1 MNNKVNVRQVY
12 EDEIEDVT
20 KELLT
25 YPRHFN
31 ELSQE
36 ARRFVEDLITAGYH
50 RALAD
55 ALDPIV
61 LEETSVLSK
70 EMSTQL
76 STMSD
81 LIETFLSHQNTEG
94 GN

>member
-1 MNNKVNVRQVY
+1 MNVNFQQIY

-25 YPRHFN
+25 YPRHYN
-31 ELSQE
+31 ELTHE
-36 ARRFVEDLITAGYH
+36 ARRFIEDLISAGYQ

-55 ALDPIV
+55 ALDPAV
-61 LEETSVLSK
+61 LEETSALSK
-70 EMSTQL
+70 EMSNQL
-76 STMSD
+76 SSMSD

>member
-1 MNNKVNVRQVY
+1 MNVNFQQIY
-12 EDEIEDVT
+12 EDEIEEVT

-25 YPRHFN
+25 YPRHYN
-31 ELSQE
+31 ELTHE
-36 ARRFVEDLITAGYH
+36 ARRFVEDLIAAGYQ

-55 ALDPIV
+55 ALDPAV
-61 LEETSVLSK
+61 LEETSALSK
-70 EMSTQL
+70 EMSNQL
-76 STMSD
+76 CSMSD

>member
-1 MNNKVNVRQVY
+1 MNVNFQQIY
-12 EDEIEDVT
+12 EDEIEEVT

-25 YPRHFN
+25 YPRHYN
-31 ELSQE
+31 ELTHE
-36 ARRFVEDLITAGYH
+36 AQRFVEDLIAAGYQ

-55 ALDPIV
+55 ALDPVV
-61 LEETSVLSK
+61 LEETSALSK

-76 STMSD
+76 TSMSD
-81 LIETFLSHQNTEG
+81 LIEAFLSHQNTEG

>member
-1 MNNKVNVRQVY
+1 MNVNFQQIY
-12 EDEIEDVT
+12 EDEIEEVT

-25 YPRHFN
+25 YPRHYN
-31 ELSQE
+31 ELTHE
-36 ARRFVEDLITAGYH
+36 AQRFVEDLIAAGYQ

-55 ALDPIV
+55 ALDPAI
-61 LEETSVLSK
+61 LEETSALSK
-70 EMSTQL
+70 EMSNQL
-76 STMSD
+76 SSMSD

>member
-1 MNNKVNVRQVY
+1 MNLNFQQIY

-25 YPRHFN
+25 YPRHYN
-31 ELSQE
+31 ELTHE
-36 ARRFVEDLITAGYH
+36 ARRFIEDLISAGYQ

-55 ALDPIV
+55 ALDPAV
-61 LEETSVLSK
+61 LEETSALSK
-70 EMSTQL
+70 EMSNQL
-76 STMSD
+76 SSMSD
-81 LIETFLSHQNTEG
+81 LIESFLSHQNTEG

>member
-1 MNNKVNVRQVY
+1 MNVNFQQIY

-25 YPRHFN
+25 YPRHYN
-31 ELSQE
+31 ELTHE
-36 ARRFVEDLITAGYH
+36 ARRFIEDLISAGYQ

-55 ALDPIV
+55 ALDPAV
-61 LEETSVLSK
+61 LEETSALSQ
-70 EMSTQL
+70 EMSNQL
-76 STMSD
+76 SSMSD

>member
-1 MNNKVNVRQVY
+1 MNVNFQQIY

-25 YPRHFN
+25 YPRHYN
-31 ELSQE
+31 ELTHE
-36 ARRFVEDLITAGYH
+36 ARRFIEDLISAGYQ

-55 ALDPIV
+55 ALDPTV
-61 LEETSVLSK
+61 LEETSALSK
-70 EMSTQL
+70 EMSNQL
-76 STMSD
+76 SSMSD

>member
-1 MNNKVNVRQVY
+1 MNVNFQQIY
-12 EDEIEDVT
+12 EDEIEEVT

-25 YPRHFN
+25 YPRHYN
-31 ELSQE
+31 ELTHE
-36 ARRFVEDLITAGYH
+36 AQRFVEELIAAGYQ

-55 ALDPIV
+55 ALDPAV
-61 LEETSVLSK
+61 LEETSALSK

-76 STMSD
+76 TSMSD
-81 LIETFLSHQNTEG
+81 LIETFLSHQNIEG